1 MKESAVWTIWKVTR
15 QNTAEIARELKLSEC
30 DVEQVIWTKMNE
42 QHTRRKK
49 PFREVTA

>member
-1 MKESAVWTIWKVTR
+1 MNTLRIWSLWHEKCS
-15 QNTAEIARELKLSEC
+15 TAEIARRIKCEEC

-49 PFREVTA
+49 PFREVTP